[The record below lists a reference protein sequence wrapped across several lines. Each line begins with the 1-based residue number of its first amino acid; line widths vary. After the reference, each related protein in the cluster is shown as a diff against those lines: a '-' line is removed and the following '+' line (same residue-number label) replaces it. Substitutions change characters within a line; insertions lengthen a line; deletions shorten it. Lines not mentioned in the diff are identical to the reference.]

1 MAAEEPTTA
10 TNAQDEDR
18 RRLAWLPWAALAAV
32 LLIVAWLLYLY
43 ADFGQT
49 PTSTAEKPTAVRS
62 VVVPDVVGFDRARAM
77 DRLEEAGLSV
87 TQETSYDAV
96 AEPGTVASQEPAGG
110 KKVPL
115 GSEVVIGVAAEAL
128 GSVGVTDQDFGP
140 KAPDVIGMSEAGARD
155 LLERGGY
162 GIEVTFVYS
171 STEPQGIVYDQSP
184 HAGEPA
190 AAGSVI
196 QVWISKGE
204 QASALVAVPKL
215 TGLSEAAALSKIRA
229 AGLTPRPNYQPNQYQ
244 IGKVYEQQPAPGT
257 KVVPG
262 RYVFILVGSMQ

>member
-10 TNAQDEDR
+10 TNAQDQDR

-32 LLIVAWLLYLY
+32 LLIVAWLLSMY
-43 ADFGQT
+43 ADFGQK

-62 VVVPDVVGFDRARAM
+62 VVVPDVVGFDRARAVEQ
-77 DRLEEAGLSV
+77 LEEAGLNV

-110 KKVPL
+110 KKVTL
-115 GSEVVIGVAAEAL
+115 GSEVVIGVAAENV
-128 GSVGVTDQDFGP
+128 GSGVTDEDFGP

-162 GIEVTFVYS
+162 EIEVTFVYS

-204 QASALVAVPKL
+204 QASALVAVPKV
-215 TGLSEAAALSKIRA
+215 TGLTEVAAISKIRA

-257 KVVPG
+257 KVVPE
-262 RYVFILVGSMQ
+262 RFVFILVGSMQ